1 MSDTQQVILITGA
14 ARRIGLHCAKAL
26 NRQHYKVVISYRRP
40 RPVIET
46 LTEKGIDCIQADFAT
61 VAGVESFTDTIRER
75 YPQLRAIIHNASD
88 WQKDSSNNQADIFE
102 QMMAIHARAPMLINQ
117 RLADRLSGEKADII
131 HLTDYVASTGSTKH
145 MAYAASK
152 AALENLTLSFARLLA
167 PRVKVNAIAPA
178 LICFNDGDDEAYRQK
193 ALQKSLLGIE
203 PGEQEVLKTIN
214 WLLDS
219 DYITGR
225 IIALDGGRHLNF

>member
-88 WQKDSSNNQADIFE
+88 WQKDNSHNQADIFE
-102 QMMAIHARAPMLINQ
+102 QMMVIHARAPMLINQ

-131 HLTDYVASTGSTKH
+131 HLSDYVASTGSTKH

-152 AALENLTLSFARLLA
+152 AALENLTLSFARLYA
-167 PRVKVNAIAPA
+167 PKIKVNAIAPA

-214 WLLDS
+214 WLMDS

-225 IIALDGGRHLNF
+225 IIALDGGRHLKF

>member
-1 MSDTQQVILITGA
+1 MSDSRHVILITGA
-14 ARRIGLHCAKAL
+14 AQRIGLHCAKAL
-26 NRQHYKVVISYRRP
+26 NRQDYKVVISYRRQ
-40 RPVIET
+40 RPVIDT

-61 VAGVESFTDTIRER
+61 VAGVESFTDTIRLR

-88 WQKDSSNNQADIFE
+88 WKKDNNHSQADVFE

-117 RLADRLSGEKADII
+117 HLAERLTAEKADII
-131 HLTDYVASTGSTKH
+131 HLTDYVASTGSSKH

-178 LICFNDGDDEAYRQK
+178 LICFNEADDQAYRQK
-193 ALQKSLLGIE
+193 ALQKSLLGIA

-219 DYITGR
+219 DFVTGR
-225 IIALDGGRHLNF
+225 TIALDGGRHLNF